1 MTQENQYDDWIAES
15 NVPIIKYPPGT
26 IRKRWCPTHHRHED
40 AVVGER
46 LRCGA
51 AWLDQYALEREVEA
65 ERMSANA
72 VMLKTAQSIDN
83 LAEEIRNGERV
94 IAEPPS
100 RPAPPPP
107 SPPPA
112 SRRASGRGGVALP

>member
-1 MTQENQYDDWIAES
+1 MTQENQFDDWIAES
-15 NVPIIKYPPGT
+15 SVTESASDT

-51 AWLDQYALEREVEA
+51 AWRDQYALEREVEA
-65 ERMSANA
+65 ERMSVNA

-100 RPAPPPP
+100 RPAPPQPP
-107 SPPPA
+107 PPPA
-112 SRRASGRGGVALP
+112 PRHASGRGGVALP